1 MRYLRS
7 ILAILTGL
15 AFLVLLLVL
24 ALYVYIT
31 PERFHQK
38 FSQSIASQFG
48 ITIEIDSL
56 PKIQHLPKLVV
67 YYPQTAFSSVNSE
80 LEGSIKNFSVSMSP
94 FAVFALNPR
103 IENIA
108 IHGLS
113 VTAQKDDIS
122 TFLQSLQPSRIS
134 FPLQNL
140 TVEDAQVHLMDGKNA
155 LGSLNNIDL
164 SWNNNNEQLA
174 SYATDFLVKHQDFT
188 GQGKVQGFLDWHDG
202 LQQAK
207 WLNTQGELSGLK
219 NGTATKFKTTIKQI
233 AQEEEQ
239 IVFSDLQ
246 LTIQSPKTTE
256 VILNSPRLSWKDQT
270 ISASECQASYSYPTH
285 NGSQKFVATS
295 PLSVTLN
302 PLAIYAPTITV
313 TGMATPITESSKAHN
328 GKLEGSLFLDSPMNQ
343 GEVKLTGQIFNAP
356 TNIQLR
362 IANVTSLPV
371 LNTYNKDANLKKAYL
386 TGYVQLGLFDIST
399 VLPQWSYKVT
409 QSMDANVDFSINPQV
424 SFKGLQRI
432 TGNLTLQ
439 NNEAKV
445 NHGQFILPS
454 GNAPFTATLANDQW
468 QVNSAWKNL
477 DINDLIPTIIS
488 GQCSGNLNA
497 SGNFSK
503 PDLTRI
509 QSSIQVGQ
517 GVLYGINFPQ
527 IAEVMVTEQPDIAPL
542 EAISPE
548 TSCSFYNLK
557 ATVHGTNQQW
567 TIESMTLTGDHWQAA
582 FSGPDHQLSGQV
594 NFVNTERQA
603 LFTLPLSINLQ
614 KSQWVLDWEAAVKS
628 AVTTQGE
635 LPWNLQRLKNK
646 ITRKLEDWWT
656 NFDLMNMELPN
667 TKWPEIELPNLE
679 LPDWTSPHTDP
690 QQNDRPQNQP
700 I

>member
-1 MRYLRS
+1 M
-7 ILAILTGL
+7 
-15 AFLVLLLVL
+15 
-24 ALYVYIT
+24 
-31 PERFHQK
+31 
-38 FSQSIASQFG
+38 
-48 ITIEIDSL
+48 
-56 PKIQHLPKLVV
+56 
-67 YYPQTAFSSVNSE
+67 VN
-80 LEGSIKNFSVSMSP
+80 
-94 FAVFALNPR
+94 
-103 IENIA
+103 
-108 IHGLS
+108 
-113 VTAQKDDIS
+113 
-122 TFLQSLQPSRIS
+122 
-134 FPLQNL
+134 
-140 TVEDAQVHLMDGKNA
+140 
-155 LGSLNNIDL
+155 
-164 SWNNNNEQLA
+164 
-174 SYATDFLVKHQDFT
+174 
-188 GQGKVQGFLDWHDG
+188 
-202 LQQAK
+202 
-207 WLNTQGELSGLK
+207 
-219 NGTATKFKTTIKQI
+219 
-233 AQEEEQ
+233 
-239 IVFSDLQ
+239 
-246 LTIQSPKTTE
+246 
-256 VILNSPRLSWKDQT
+256 
-270 ISASECQASYSYPTH
+270 
-285 NGSQKFVATS
+285 
-295 PLSVTLN
+295 
-302 PLAIYAPTITV
+302 
-313 TGMATPITESSKAHN
+313 
-328 GKLEGSLFLDSPMNQ
+328 
-343 GEVKLTGQIFNAP
+343 
-356 TNIQLR
+356 
-362 IANVTSLPV
+362 
-371 LNTYNKDANLKKAYL
+371 
-386 TGYVQLGLFDIST
+386 
-399 VLPQWSYKVT
+399 
-409 QSMDANVDFSINPQV
+409 
-424 SFKGLQRI
+424 
-432 TGNLTLQ
+432 
-439 NNEAKV
+439 
-445 NHGQFILPS
+445 LPS

-567 TIESMTLTGDHWQAA
+567 TIESMTLNGDHWQAA